1 MKVEVIIADDHPLA
15 REGVRHI
22 LERDPDITV
31 LAEAANG
38 VELLSLLEKHKPRPD
53 VALVDARMP
62 QMDGVEATKRI
73 RQFFPNVRVLIL
85 SAFEDREAVFSAVE
99 AGARGYILKD
109 RDAEHIIE
117 AVHSVVG
124 GELVID
130 PQLAAHGSKRRV
142 G

>member
-1 MKVEVIIADDHPLA
+1 MKVDVVIADDHPLA

-22 LERDPDITV
+22 LERDPEITV
-31 LAEAANG
+31 LGEATNG
-38 VELLSLLEKHKPRPD
+38 VELLSLLEKFKPRPD

-73 RQFFPNVRVLIL
+73 RQFFPNVRVLVL
-85 SAFEDREAVFSAVE
+85 SAFEDRELVFSAVE

-109 RDAEHIIE
+109 RDAGHLIE
-117 AVHSVVG
+117 AIHSVVG
-124 GELVID
+124 GELVVD
-130 PQLAAHGSKRRV
+130 PQLASYGSKRRT

>member
-22 LERDPDITV
+22 LERDPDINV

-109 RDAEHIIE
+109 RSADQLIE
-117 AVHSVVG
+117 AVRAVVG
-124 GELVID
+124 GEFVVD
-130 PQLAAHGSKRRV
+130 PQLVAGKLKQRAG
-142 G
+142 